1 MSRWIVVVSGPQM
14 LDDIRRATDDQLS
27 FREAIAEVVQT
38 DYMIGPQ
45 IRRDPYHVNSVRM
58 QLTRNLGVRF
68 DDIKDEIFAAF
79 KDLISTADHEWT
91 EVPAYR
97 TVVKVVCRTS
107 NRLFVGLPLCRD
119 PDFKEL
125 TEQFTMH
132 VILGGQIL
140 NLFPMMLKP
149 IIGRF
154 LTRVPSNI
162 KRMVHHTG
170 PLVQAQLDQE
180 KSTEGNSEAPTKNNL
195 ISWLLEEAKGEQR
208 TVQDIALRLLT
219 INFASIHT
227 TSMALTNILYDLA
240 TYPEYVEPMRE
251 EVERI
256 IESEGWTKSSMGKM
270 RKLDSFVKES
280 QRLAIGSQSI
290 RRKTLKDFTFSN
302 GLTVPADTHIVVATR
317 PTHLD
322 EGNYEDPDKFNGF
335 RFAHIRE
342 AEGEGVKHQMVY
354 LSPDYVLFGTG
365 RHACPGRFF
374 AVNELKAMLAF
385 VLQNYDVKLSESER
399 PKEQWLQGQ
408 CSPNKTAKLL
418 FRKRVL

>member
-79 KDLISTADHEWT
+79 KDLISTADH
-91 EVPAYR
+91 
-97 TVVKVVCRTS
+97 
-107 NRLFVGLPLCRD
+107 GRD